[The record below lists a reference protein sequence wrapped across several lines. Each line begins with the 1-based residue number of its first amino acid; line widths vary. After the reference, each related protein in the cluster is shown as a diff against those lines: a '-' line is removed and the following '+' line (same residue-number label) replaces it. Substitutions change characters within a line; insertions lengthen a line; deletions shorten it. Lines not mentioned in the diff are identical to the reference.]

1 MSNPQQPPERASTGP
16 AGIEPREP
24 VEPTT
29 GTPVAGQPTAPHP
42 APGPAAPGPAAKD
55 RAATDPAA
63 TNPTASETATDT
75 PTATDTRL
83 TAAGPRLLPATREH
97 SGPAAPHAAGS
108 ESAVVGPDGGTA
120 QTGAGARA
128 DAAQPSASPVGRLAA
143 TVERLRHE
151 VLAAH
156 AEADGRALIEL
167 AKGILVERLRCG
179 PAQAA
184 RQLAEL
190 TEQAGAT
197 PLEFAVEVINQA
209 SRDRLS
215 EVTSAFLAVAAA
227 QDGPEGTADP
237 GSREDRSS
245 AVRLRAAE
253 SGALAADDTQAVADS
268 LLEHALAP
276 LGAEAVAIWAVGS
289 DGSLTLAGSAG
300 FSAAEADRWRYVPPG
315 VATVARHGLAERA
328 GQWIASLSETGL
340 PSIGQHHHPDGGR
353 VALPAGTGG
362 RIHGVLEIAWPAPL
376 DPQPPQIVRQIEA
389 LAELCA
395 HTLETG
401 ARLRPDE
408 NAKPRVVPDAAEL
421 MDLADGLHDPALVLV
436 PHLDADGDLVDF
448 RIQHAN
454 SRFLDPAGRPRG
466 VINGALLLEAYPMAA
481 GPTELFDRIERV
493 YATGE
498 PFRAHRMRLTALVG
512 DVPLSAVA
520 DISISRHANSVL
532 LIWRIEDE
540 AARLASLL
548 QHAQRLGRIGGFE
561 ENLLTG
567 EITWNGQ
574 LFALYGR
581 SPSSLPVPL
590 EELSAHAHPDDAVAI
605 GRFLRTLLH
614 HRRSASTA
622 FRLQRPDGVTRHIRV
637 VAEPVLDS
645 DGRLFVVRGAYQDI
659 SAQHWTEVALA
670 ATRDQLAHTE
680 QQASER
686 NRLALQLQHAIMPPT
701 QAPLEADGLQVAVRY
716 RPAETEQLVGGDW
729 YDAVVL
735 PSRLVLLCVGDVAG
749 HGIEAATSMVVLR
762 NALRGLAV
770 TGAGP
775 GQLLSW
781 LNMVAHHLTGAV
793 TATAVCALYD
803 PHRHTLRWARAG
815 HLPPVL
821 VRGTDAAPLP
831 LVRGMLLGVVSDT
844 VYEEHEVQLAVD
856 DTLLMYTDGLIERRD
871 RSVEESLAQLLTAA
885 RMVPPTLDQQLDR
898 LLTYSKSDTDDDT
911 CIVGIRVG

>member
-1 MSNPQQPPERASTGP
+1 MSNPHQPTDPPDPGAPTGEPFAADRAAGTDLLATG
-16 AGIEPREP
+16 R
-24 VEPTT
+24 TT
-29 GTPVAGQPTAPHP
+29 GTAVARTP
-42 APGPAAPGPAAKD
+42 ADRVPDGAAV
-55 RAATDPAA
+55 
-63 TNPTASETATDT
+63 
-75 PTATDTRL
+75 
-83 TAAGPRLLPATREH
+83 
-97 SGPAAPHAAGS
+97 
-108 ESAVVGPDGGTA
+108 AVTGPDDEDGTG
-120 QTGAGARA
+120 QST
-128 DAAQPSASPVGRLAA
+128 PVGRLAA
-143 TVERLRHE
+143 TVDRLRRE
-151 VLAAH
+151 VQAAQ
-156 AEADGRALIEL
+156 AEADGRALVEL
-167 AKGILVERLRCG
+167 AKGILVERLHCG

-190 TEQAGAT
+190 TEQAGVT

-215 EVTSAFLAVAAA
+215 EVTTAFLAT
-227 QDGPEGTADP
+227 TAHRGDTTEV
-237 GSREDRSS
+237 GRDSL
-245 AVRLRAAE
+245 AVRLRTAE
-253 SGALAADDTQAVADS
+253 SGALAADDAQAVADS
-268 LLEHALAP
+268 LLEHALTP
-276 LGAEAVAIWAVGS
+276 LGAEAVAIWALDA

-300 FSAAEADRWRYVPPG
+300 FSTAEAGRWRYVPPG
-315 VATVARHGLAERA
+315 VATVARRGLGERT
-328 GQWIASLSETGL
+328 GQWISCLSETGL

-362 RIHGVLEIAWPAPL
+362 RIHGVLEIVWPTPL
-376 DPQPPQIVRQIEA
+376 EPQPPQIVRQVEA

-395 HTLETG
+395 HTLETYVP
-401 ARLRPDE
+401 RRPDGDTRPGVLP
-408 NAKPRVVPDAAEL
+408 AVAEL

-436 PHLDADGDLVDF
+436 PHLDADGELVDF
-448 RIQHAN
+448 RIHHVN
-454 SRFLDPAGRPRG
+454 RRFLDPAGRPRG
-466 VINGALLLEAYPMAA
+466 VVNGALLLEAYPMAA
-481 GPTELFDRIERV
+481 GDSELFGQVERV

-498 PFRAHRMRLTALVG
+498 PFRAHRMRLTALVD
-512 DVPLSAVA
+512 DVPLAAVA
-520 DISISRHANSVL
+520 DVNISRHGGSVL

-540 AARLASLL
+540 TARLASLL

-574 LFALYGR
+574 LYSLYGK
-581 SPSSLPVPL
+581 PAVGGPVPL
-590 EELSAHAHPDDAVAI
+590 EQLPAHAHPDDAVAI

-614 HRRSASTA
+614 HRRPASTA

-659 SAQHWTEVALA
+659 SAHHWTEVALA

-686 NRLALQLQHAIMPPT
+686 NRLTLQLQHAIMPPA
-701 QAPLEADGLQVAVRY
+701 QAPLEAPGLRVAVRY
-716 RPAETEQLVGGDW
+716 RPAETQNLVGGDW

-775 GQLLSW
+775 AQLLSW
-781 LNMVAHHLTGAV
+781 LNMVAHHLNGAV
-793 TATAVCALYD
+793 TATAVCGLYD
-803 PHRHTLRWARAG
+803 PEVRTLRWARAG

-821 VRGTDAAPLP
+821 VRDGEATPLP
-831 LVRGMLLGVVSDT
+831 LVKGLLLGAVPEAT
-844 VYEEHEVQLAVD
+844 YEEHELQLAVD

-885 RMVPPTLDQQLDR
+885 STVPPTLDQQLDR

-911 CIVGIRVG
+911 CIVGVRVD